1 MSEAF
6 KAVMAEKDTDGQ
18 LSVSIKE
25 ITENE
30 LPDEKVLVS
39 VEYSTLNYKDGLA
52 LTGSAPICQK
62 FPMVCGI
69 DLAGKVQNSEDERF
83 QAGDSVLVNGY
94 GLSER
99 HWGGY
104 SQKQRVNPDFL
115 VKIPSVFNS
124 QEAMA
129 IGTAGYTAM
138 LAVNALKDHGI
149 EPGNG
154 KVLVTGA
161 AGGVGSVAILL
172 LSKLG
177 YSVAASTGRPELE
190 SYLKHLGAE
199 VIVERDS
206 LARKSKPLEK
216 EEWSAVID
224 SVGSSTL
231 ATALSQIQYGGIV
244 AACGLA
250 AGADLPTTVIPFLLR
265 NVALQGIDS
274 VMAPMDA
281 RERAWSDLGNLL
293 DKSSLESVTSVEPL
307 ENVLA
312 LGSSILRGQVKG
324 RIVIDVNS

>member
-1 MSEAF
+1 MSEEF

-30 LPDEKVLVS
+30 LPDEKVLVN

-177 YSVAASTGRPELE
+177 LE
-190 SYLKHLGAE
+190 
-199 VIVERDS
+199 
-206 LARKSKPLEK
+206 
-216 EEWSAVID
+216 
-224 SVGSSTL
+224 
-231 ATALSQIQYGGIV
+231 
-244 AACGLA
+244 
-250 AGADLPTTVIPFLLR
+250 TVMCILNLCCIPFDDADDDDNDDDDDDEKVCLR
-265 NVALQGIDS
+265 H
-274 VMAPMDA
+274 
-281 RERAWSDLGNLL
+281 
-293 DKSSLESVTSVEPL
+293 
-307 ENVLA
+307 
-312 LGSSILRGQVKG
+312 
-324 RIVIDVNS
+324 